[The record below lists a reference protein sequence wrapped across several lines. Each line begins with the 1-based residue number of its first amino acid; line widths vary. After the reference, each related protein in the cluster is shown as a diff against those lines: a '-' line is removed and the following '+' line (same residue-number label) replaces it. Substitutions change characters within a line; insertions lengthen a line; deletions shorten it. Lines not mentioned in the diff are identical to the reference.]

1 MSSVQKERNTVI
13 KREAIW
19 IVAAASMLVV
29 SACGSSDDPSQSS
42 AIGSEIITAGRS
54 PSTTY
59 VDLTVPDPDTSEAG
73 VSIDFELPELERHA
87 QSRPW
92 IDVERVRTLIE
103 IHGNADPPF
112 KDADKA
118 DGLVHLLNI
127 WDVPLDQAEAL
138 LDEAMVKWRVVQ
150 RDCEGLAVTED
161 WRPGRVNLSVIDD
174 LVVGW
179 QIEAVEH
186 AHGSTWC
193 ANNADDTDPVH
204 GILGV
209 ELFEAAAI
217 LDTKE
222 VTWRLTGRDCE
233 PLPVTMDLQPGRL
246 NLATF
251 FGVVVR
257 YSIEGWEGPDHVYK
271 LEPQPICPI
280 VPGN

>member
-1 MSSVQKERNTVI
+1 MSSIRKERTTAFKKNVF
-13 KREAIW
+13 W
-19 IVAAASMLVV
+19 ILAAASMFVV
-29 SACGSSDDPSQSS
+29 SACGSKDDPFQS
-42 AIGSEIITAGRS
+42 ARIGSKVSAVNHS
-54 PSTTY
+54 PTTTY
-59 VDLTVPDPDTSEAG
+59 VDSTVSDADTSETDE
-73 VSIDFELPELERHA
+73 SIDLKLPELERHA

>member
-1 MSSVQKERNTVI
+1 MSSVQKERNTVA
-13 KREAIW
+13 KRKAIW
-19 IVAAASMLVV
+19 IIAAASMLVV
-29 SACGSSDDPSQSS
+29 SACGSSDDPSKSA
-42 AIGSEIITAGRS
+42 AIGSEITAAGHF

-59 VDLTVPDPDTSEAG
+59 VDLPVSDPDTLEAG
-73 VSIDFELPELERHA
+73 DSIGLELPELERHA

-112 KDADKA
+112 KDANKA